1 MKKKKASGVSPTLLA
16 AMAARKAGAAP
27 AGNMPAQAPAVGP
40 AGMPPGA
47 PPPQAQ
53 PGASG
58 PPAMPSM
65 KKGGSAHSRADGIAQ
80 RGHTRGEYL

>member
-1 MKKKKASGVSPTLLA
+1 MKKKKVAGVSPTLINA
-16 AMAARKAGAAP
+16 IKAREASAAP

-40 AGMPPGA
+40 AGMPPG
-47 PPPQAQ
+47 PTPPQAQ

-58 PPAMPSM
+58 PPAMPGM

-80 RGHTRGEYL
+80 RGHTKGTYL